1 MNCLYLAG
9 TMTQCLLKGGV
20 QKWKVNNVVFVS
32 FWDYELVSAKWWCLK
47 RECLQCGVCIFLG
60 L

>member
-32 FWDYELVSAKWWCLK
+32 CWDYDLVSPKWWCL
-47 RECLQCGVCIFLG
+47 EMEG
-60 L
+60 

>member
-9 TMTQCLLKGGV
+9 TMTQCLLQDGV

-32 FWDYELVSAKWWCLK
+32 CWDYDLVSPKWWCLK
-47 RECLQCGVCIFLG
+47 MEG
-60 L
+60 